1 MIRIAVG
8 LTFAAHGF
16 NKFFGGGRIPG
27 TGRWFDSIGMRP
39 GRMQALLA
47 ASTEVVAGLLLAAG
61 LLTSF
66 AAAGVVAVMLVAAC
80 TVHRD
85 GGFFVNGNGW
95 EYNMILAAMAVGV
108 AITGPGGLSVDHLLG
123 SAPLFDSWWGL
134 VIGLGG
140 GLLAGIGLLLAFY
153 RPTTPAL
160 A

>member
-16 NKFFGGGRIPG
+16 NKFLGGGRIPG
-27 TGRWFDSIGMRP
+27 TGRWFDSMGMRP
-39 GRMQALLA
+39 GRMHALLA
-47 ASTEVVAGLLLAAG
+47 ASTEVIAGLLLAAG
-61 LLTSF
+61 LLTPF
-66 AAAGVVAVMLVAAC
+66 AAAGVVAVMLVAAY

-95 EYNMILAAMAVGV
+95 EYNMILAAVAVGV
-108 AITGPGGLSVDHLLG
+108 AITGPGQVSLDHLIG
-123 SAPLFDSWWGL
+123 SAPMLDGWWGL

-140 GLLAGIGLLLAFY
+140 GLVAGIGLLLAFY
-153 RPTTPAL
+153 RPNAPAP